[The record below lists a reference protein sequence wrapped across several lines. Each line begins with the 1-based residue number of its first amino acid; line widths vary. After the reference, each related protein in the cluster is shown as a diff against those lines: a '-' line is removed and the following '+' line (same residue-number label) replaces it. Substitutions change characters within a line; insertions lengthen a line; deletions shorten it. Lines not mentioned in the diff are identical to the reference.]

1 MAEKRRKFDREFR
14 AGAVRIVLET
24 GGRQPEAINLYLSMG
39 YQRIPDFGFYRDE
52 PDVRSF
58 GKEL

>member
-1 MAEKRRKFDREFR
+1 
-14 AGAVRIVLET
+14 VLET
-24 GGRQPEAINLYLSMG
+24 GGRQPEAINLYLSAG